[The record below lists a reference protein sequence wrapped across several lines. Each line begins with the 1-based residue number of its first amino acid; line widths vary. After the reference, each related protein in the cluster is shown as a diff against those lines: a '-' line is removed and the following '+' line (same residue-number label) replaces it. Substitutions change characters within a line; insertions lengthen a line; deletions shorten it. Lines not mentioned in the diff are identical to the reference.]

1 MRTLV
6 FALFVATFPALA
18 LAQEQSAQSYRG
30 PDLAAQRAAIER
42 LAPLVGRWE
51 GEANVLGP
59 RPMQV
64 HQTER
69 VERELGGLVLL
80 IHGAGYANPD
90 HSGAPVFEAMA
101 VISYDE
107 RADRYEFRSYTGG
120 HANTGSAEFLP
131 NGDLRW
137 SPAIPGPVQMRYTI
151 SFAGTTWREV
161 GEMSRDGGATW
172 SETITL
178 DLHRAAN

>member
-1 MRTLV
+1 MRALL
-6 FALFVATFPALA
+6 FAVLIAAAPALA
-18 LAQEQSAQSYRG
+18 FAQDQPAHAYRG
-30 PDLAAQRAAIER
+30 PDLAAQQAAIER

-51 GEANVLGP
+51 GEANVLSP
-59 RPMQV
+59 RAIQV

-69 VERELGGLVLL
+69 VERELGGLVLV
-80 IHGAGYANPD
+80 IHGAGYATPE
-90 HSGAPVFEAMA
+90 HSGAPVFEAMG

-107 RADRYEFRSYTGG
+107 RGGRYEFRTYTGG

-137 SPAIPGPVQMRYTI
+137 SPAIAGPVQMRYTI
-151 SFAGTTWREV
+151 SFNDTTWREV

-178 DLHRAAN
+178 DLRRATE